1 MRSINKKLNLSIVII
16 THELDVLR
24 YATNNMVVLEN
35 GQIVEVGST
44 ESLFLNPKSDTLK
57 NFISITESFNKNKSF
72 VGGEGIWVV
81 IY

>member
-1 MRSINKKLNLSIVII
+1 MDLQFKTSVQDIIVED
-16 THELDVLR
+16 HH
-24 YATNNMVVLEN
+24 ATGIVLEN